1 MCMGHVYDAR
11 ALSDIFELDSNNW
24 LDLKGV
30 LPLLSQKKYYT
41 KLKYGYARGTEP
53 VTYVR
58 QIRNY
63 RNIMLAQSAR
73 KKGAHGK

>member
-1 MCMGHVYDAR
+1 
-11 ALSDIFELDSNNW
+11 
-24 LDLKGV
+24 
-30 LPLLSQKKYYT
+30 LSQKKYYK

-63 RNIMLAQSAR
+63 RNILRAQIVSKR
-73 KKGAHGK
+73 GAHAG